1 MLVILI
7 FVVFVIAGL
16 ALTTAQ
22 VLLTLRLL
30 GRARDRELPAA
41 AGGPWACQSEGPSAE
56 VGQNAPL
63 VSILKPISGMEDEL
77 EENLISFANL
87 RGIDHEIIL
96 SVADPDDPALEVI
109 ERVRRRF
116 PASRF
121 SLTVGGAAR
130 ALNPKVERLIAAARL
145 ARGRI
150 LFISDS
156 NVRVS
161 PDDIA
166 ATVAPFRDPMV
177 GCVSNPFVVHGA
189 STFGAAI
196 ESLHL
201 ISFVLPGCTLANA
214 LGIPCVVGKSMAIG
228 REAYEAIGGFQAF
241 AEVLAEDQAM
251 ALAIKKAGYKLI
263 LSSRTVR
270 NVVINRSLGGA
281 MDRQVR
287 WNKIRYSFSKL
298 AYTAE
303 FLVNPFPLSLLLC
316 GGCAAIRPGAL
327 PGVMMLAA
335 TTLAAR
341 LLHAGMMIRG
351 IGAHSM
357 WWRLLLVPVQDV
369 LQFAAQFKPYFSNEV
384 IWRGH
389 RARLGRG
396 TAMLGS
402 STGSNAL
409 RPSSM
414 RTGVELR

>member
-1 MLVILI
+1 MAVILI

-30 GRARDRELPAA
+30 GTGRDRELPAV
-41 AGGPWACQSEGPSAE
+41 AGGPWACELEGPSAE
-56 VGQNAPL
+56 AGQNAPL

-87 RGIDHEIIL
+87 RGVDREIIL

-109 ERVRRRF
+109 ERVRRCF

-121 SLTVGGAAR
+121 SLTVGGGAR

-166 ATVAPFRDPMV
+166 ATVAPFRDPTV

-201 ISFVLPGCTLANA
+201 ISFVLPGCALANA

-228 REAYEAIGGFQAF
+228 RDAYEAIGGFQAF

-251 ALAIKKAGYKLI
+251 ALAIKKVGYKLI

-303 FLVNPFPLSLLLC
+303 FLVNPFPLCLLLC
-316 GGCAAIRPGAL
+316 GGCAAIHPGAL
-327 PGVMMLAA
+327 PRVLMLAA

-357 WWRLLLVPVQDV
+357 WRRLPLVPVQDV

-396 TAMLGS
+396 TAMLVS
-402 STGSNAL
+402 TTGSNAL
-409 RPSSM
+409 RSGSM
-414 RTGVELR
+414 RTGAELR